1 MDDWEGAF
9 RGRSKRR
16 RKRIDWQS
24 VRLQVAVLAIVAMVV
39 AAGLIALRYWS

>member
-9 RGRSKRR
+9 RDRSRRR

-24 VRLQVAVLAIVAMVV
+24 VRLQVAVLAIIAMFV
-39 AAGLIALRYWS
+39 AAGLIALQHWT